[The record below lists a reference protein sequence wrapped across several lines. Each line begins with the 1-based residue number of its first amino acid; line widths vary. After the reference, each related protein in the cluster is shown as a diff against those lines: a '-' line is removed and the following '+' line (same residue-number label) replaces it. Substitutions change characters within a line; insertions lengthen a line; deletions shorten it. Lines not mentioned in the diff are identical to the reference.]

1 VRYLEEA
8 KSIWAAYVPDRGQAD
23 TVQGELLRAV
33 EKLRDEAVRNGNLN
47 WDEGHRTLGEFL
59 GRELTGAGI
68 FGPEAISEIR
78 HNIRLAL
85 DAEHPA
91 DDALYDQLADRVV
104 EWCQAHA
111 APVPHAH
118 DPGLLR

>member
-8 KSIWAAYVPDRGQAD
+8 KSIWAAYVPARGQAD

-33 EKLRDEAVRNGNLN
+33 EKLRDEAVRNGNVN
-47 WDEGHRTLGEFL
+47 WDAEHRTLGEFL
-59 GRELTGAGI
+59 RRELTAGDV
-68 FGPEAISEIR
+68 FGPEALSEIM
-78 HNIRLAL
+78 HNLRLAL

-91 DDALYDQLADRVV
+91 ANDLYDQLADRVV
-104 EWCQAHA
+104 EWCLAQAV
-111 APVPHAH
+111 PVPHPR